1 MKNLLE
7 ENREE
12 FIMDKQARMK
22 KLVEVL
28 NQASKAYYQEDREL
42 FSNKEY
48 DELYDEL
55 QALEAETGI
64 VIARV
69 LHKMSVMK
77 YSVSWKKRHTKAR
90 CSLLIRQRVQKH

>member
-42 FSNKEY
+42 FSNTTNY
-48 DELYDEL
+48 MMNY
-55 QALEAETGI
+55 
-64 VIARV
+64 
-69 LHKMSVMK
+69 
-77 YSVSWKKRHTKAR
+77 RH
-90 CSLLIRQRVQKH
+90 

>member
-22 KLVEVL
+22 ELVEVL

-42 FSNKEY
+42 FSNPY
-48 DELYDEL
+48 IIQMDRF
-55 QALEAETGI
+55 AENTTNY
-64 VIARV
+64 
-69 LHKMSVMK
+69 MMNC
-77 YSVSWKKRHTKAR
+77 RH
-90 CSLLIRQRVQKH
+90 

>member
-1 MKNLLE
+1 
-7 ENREE
+7 
-12 FIMDKQARMK
+12 MDKQARMK
-22 KLVEVL
+22 ELVEVL

-64 VIARV
+64 V
-69 LHKMSVMK
+69 MSQSPTQNVGYE

>member
-22 KLVEVL
+22 ELVEVL

-42 FSNKEY
+42 FSNKE
-48 DELYDEL
+48 
-55 QALEAETGI
+55 
-64 VIARV
+64 
-69 LHKMSVMK
+69 
-77 YSVSWKKRHTKAR
+77 
-90 CSLLIRQRVQKH
+90 

>member
-28 NQASKAYYQEDREL
+28 NQASKAGNYFPIKNTTNYMM
-42 FSNKEY
+42 NY
-48 DELYDEL
+48 
-55 QALEAETGI
+55 
-64 VIARV
+64 
-69 LHKMSVMK
+69 
-77 YSVSWKKRHTKAR
+77 RH
-90 CSLLIRQRVQKH
+90 

>member
-22 KLVEVL
+22 ELVEVL

-64 VIARV
+64 V
-69 LHKMSVMK
+69 MK

>member
-1 MKNLLE
+1 MKSLPE

-22 KLVEVL
+22 ELIEVL
-28 NQASKAYYQEDREL
+28 NKASRAYYQEDREV

-55 QALEAETGI
+55 QALEKETGI
-64 VIARV
+64 V
-69 LHKMSVMK
+69 MSQSPTQNVG
-77 YSVSWKKRHTKAR
+77 Y
-90 CSLLIRQRVQKH
+90 